1 MCIRDSMKLGQILRI
16 VWLVPSMD
24 RLWTEGS
31 SGRRQ
36 FLDRLTLSYFP
47 KHAEVSLLYEKAM
60 KERNRLLKEKIYNDQ
75 WYNALEIEMAKSA
88 VTIQKSRM
96 QAIQYL
102 TEAQNQ
108 LTGNFP
114 KAELLLIDPEQDII
128 TDEDEAV
135 RALKCSRQND
145 MIIGLSLIHISEP
158 TRP

>member
-1 MCIRDSMKLGQILRI
+1 MKLGQILRI

-24 RLWTEGS
+24 KIWTEGS

-88 VTIQKSRM
+88 VSIQKSRM

-102 TEAQNQ
+102 TEAHGMEYQIRFSKWNPYTPDWQ
-108 LTGNFP
+108 FKIQYSDIMTINNPEPGLQ
-114 KAELLLIDPEQDII
+114 KAYEQKIKDKREEIN
-128 TDEDEAV
+128 E
-135 RALKCSRQND
+135 S
-145 MIIGLSLIHISEP
+145 
-158 TRP
+158 